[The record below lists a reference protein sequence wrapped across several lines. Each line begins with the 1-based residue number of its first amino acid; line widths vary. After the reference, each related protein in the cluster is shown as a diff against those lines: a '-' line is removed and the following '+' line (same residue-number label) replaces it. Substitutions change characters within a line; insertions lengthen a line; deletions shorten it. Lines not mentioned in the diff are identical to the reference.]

1 MLNGIFYMNT
11 FQQEKKCILLKI
23 YRILNLYDNSIMSS
37 NTGINLNTSFET
49 DFNYSTAGFSVF

>member
-1 MLNGIFYMNT
+1 MNT